1 MRKVFLSNIFI
12 QNLEKTVFKSDD
24 FIIYDETKYLCSLP
38 YVIEDRVK
46 EDDTVWVI
54 TGVNQSTD
62 KQENKGK
69 KNYEE
74 IFKPEIRRSVEGKNV
89 TLEFYEIPIMKHYDA
104 DAFNSFFRQVVEL
117 LQEGDILHL
126 DLTWGLKPY
135 TTSLFIALMYAE
147 NAGIDVKV
155 DTVFYAHRYDGVDDG
170 NHDKPSFIYDITSLY
185 YLNSLAGHAKKG
197 QRPMLDHILRFLIKE

>member
-24 FIIYDETKYLCSLP
+24 FIISDETKYLCSLP

-46 EDDTVWVI
+46 EGDTVCII

-126 DLTWGLKPY
+126 DLT
-135 TTSLFIALMYAE
+135 
-147 NAGIDVKV
+147 
-155 DTVFYAHRYDGVDDG
+155 
-170 NHDKPSFIYDITSLY
+170 
-185 YLNSLAGHAKKG
+185 
-197 QRPMLDHILRFLIKE
+197 